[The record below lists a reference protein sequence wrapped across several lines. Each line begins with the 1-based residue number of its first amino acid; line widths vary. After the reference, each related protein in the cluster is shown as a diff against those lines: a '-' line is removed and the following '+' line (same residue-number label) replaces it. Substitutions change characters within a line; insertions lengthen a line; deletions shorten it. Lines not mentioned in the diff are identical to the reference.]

1 MVIMVESKSF
11 YAIST
16 FFIYILLL
24 IMNNTIETCSLVV
37 FIYSSLFII
46 IVVVYSVQYIDISLH
61 YLYYFAHKQPT
72 NKTMFLFLFLYNKIN
87 TASTTMR

>member
-1 MVIMVESKSF
+1 
-11 YAIST
+11 
-16 FFIYILLL
+16 
-24 IMNNTIETCSLVV
+24 MNNTIETCSLVV

-46 IVVVYSVQYIDISLH
+46 IVVVYSVHLVQYIDISLH

-72 NKTMFLFLFLYNKIN
+72 KTMFLFLFLYNKIN

>member
-46 IVVVYSVQYIDISLH
+46 IVVVYSVQYIDSSLH

-72 NKTMFLFLFLYNKIN
+72 KTMFLFLFLYNKIN